1 MPFVN
6 IIDMLSHAT
15 QKGYGVAAFNVE
27 NLETI
32 QGVIGAA
39 KKTGAPVIIQT
50 TPSSIKYAGIGN
62 FYGMVRATMEE
73 EGIKSPVALHLDHGS
88 SFELAV
94 KAMHG
99 GYSSIMIDGSQLP
112 FIDNINL
119 TRRITSVAHALNISV
134 EAELG
139 SIGGKEDELEIDES
153 GMTDP
158 SVVARFVNESGC
170 DALAVAIG
178 TMHGFYKGEP
188 KLDLNRL
195 RQIRSKTDKAIV
207 LHGTSGVP
215 DDIVQKCIE
224 LGVSKVNYA
233 TDLRV
238 AFTKAL
244 RDSVTNSLEK
254 FDPKVH
260 LKLAREAVEQVAIE
274 RILMLSRGSGF

>member
-1 MPFVN
+1 MPLVN
-6 IIDMLSHAT
+6 IIDMLSQAT

-32 QGVIGAA
+32 QGVIQAA
-39 KKTGAPVIIQT
+39 KKTGAPIIIQT
-50 TPSSIKYAGIGN
+50 TPSSIKYAGIAN
-62 FYGMVRATMEE
+62 FYGMVKGTIEE
-73 EGIKSPVALHLDHGS
+73 ERIKSPVALHLDHGS

-94 KAMHG
+94 KAIHG
-99 GYSSIMIDGSQLP
+99 GYSSVMIDGSQLP
-112 FIDNINL
+112 VIDNIEL
-119 TRRITSVAHALNISV
+119 TNRVTSFAHILGVSV

-158 SVVARFVNESGC
+158 SIVARFVNESGC
-170 DALAVAIG
+170 DAFAVAIG
-178 TMHGFYKGEP
+178 TAHGFYKGEP
-188 KLDLNRL
+188 KLDLDRL
-195 RQIRSKTDKAIV
+195 SQIRNNTDKAIV

-215 DDIVQKCIE
+215 ADIVQKCIE

-244 RDSVTNSLEK
+244 RDSVISNPEK

-260 LKLAREAVEQVAIE
+260 LKLAREAVVQVATD
-274 RILMLSRGSGF
+274 RILMLSRGRSF